1 MVTNSLYTMAVGVLP
16 AQVNGWP
23 PANTSDSDS
32 ESAASPPPKTP
43 PSPLSAV
50 NGEAFDVAPQGNFR
64 VDTDAGPHSL
74 RRPSFWELV
83 PLCELYSIVHVVL
96 LPISLRLSYNTAS
109 IRNGTSTST
118 GANGTSRVNGPNG
131 HCPHV
136 APPTRLAEA
145 LASLGLGP
153 SHWAASGV
161 SIFTAILPSADGYV
175 NRSDFLSLRFQ
186 DCPFPISKIQECVG
200 PLRRYTAC
208 RLSPAA
214 VSSEDAMADL
224 IEQAAGVIQWAD
236 LDASAS
242 ILDLQRYLLGL
253 THDLHDRLNNAPWL
267 TPRPMARK
275 RVALIRGRPNLT
287 AGGPV
292 YRAARALGLDLVI
305 IDDEGHWLQP
315 DTDENKMHREAFLA
329 TDMME
334 DSGVAD
340 RILASIARYQ
350 LPIHGVFTLSD
361 NFFVTTARV
370 AAALH
375 LPTNPI
381 SAFETAVDKHRS
393 RLLQD
398 VPGHTA
404 RVSSLAELDALLNP
418 ADGTQ
423 SKFTAPFPL
432 IIKPTKGWSSEC
444 VSKVSNV
451 DDLAVAVRKATS
463 RHGSAA
469 VIEPFFDGPE
479 IDANFILLD
488 GEVLFFEVADEPPC
502 RADSDEASVHDT
514 FSPEALTLPSALPEL
529 EQEVVKETLRGLL
542 VKAGFRT
549 GVFHVE
555 ARVVGSG
562 WEYRVEGDNGVVDLF
577 PRGGKDKGEGVE
589 CKLIEINARPPGF
602 RVSVPSRHT
611 YGVDFFAAHMLAAV
625 GDVERLRLVA
635 RPFEHAVE
643 GRTKGAQYWSRLVYV
658 PAPKEGV
665 VSWPTGHAPCEELKR
680 RRPDLADKIVLAVDY
695 CVPGERVGMFTDGAR
710 TYVAHLLVCSRLSR
724 RDAIE
729 VGEEVLR
736 EFRIQVEEAA

>member
-1 MVTNSLYTMAVGVLP
+1 MAVGVLP

-23 PANTSDSDS
+23 PATTSDSDS
-32 ESAASPPPKTP
+32 ESAASPAPKTP

-50 NGEAFDVAPQGNFR
+50 SGKVFEQPRGNPR
-64 VDTDAGPHSL
+64 ADTSTGPSSF

-83 PLCELYSIVHVVL
+83 PLCDLYSIVHVVL
-96 LPISLRLSYNTAS
+96 LPISLRLSY
-109 IRNGTSTST
+109 STSST
-118 GANGTSRVNGPNG
+118 RNAVTNSGAANGTARASVPNG
-131 HCPHV
+131 HCPHLV
-136 APPTRLAEA
+136 PPTRLAGA
-145 LASLGLGP
+145 LAGLGLGP
-153 SHWAASGV
+153 SHWAATGV
-161 SIFTAILPSADGYV
+161 SVFTAILPAADGYV

-214 VSSEDAMADL
+214 VSSEDAVADL
-224 IEQAAGVIQWAD
+224 IEQAAGIIQWAD
-236 LDASAS
+236 LEASAS

-253 THDLHDRLNNAPWL
+253 THELRDRLNNAPWL
-267 TPRPMARK
+267 TPHPIARK

-292 YRAARALGLDLVI
+292 YRAARTLGLDLVI

-315 DTDENKMHREAFLA
+315 DTDENKAHREAFLA
-329 TDMME
+329 TDMTE

-340 RILASIARYQ
+340 RILASITRYP

-375 LPTNPI
+375 LPTNPV

-404 RVSSLAELDALLNP
+404 RVGSLAELEVLLAP
-418 ADGTQ
+418 ADINA
-423 SKFTAPFPL
+423 KPAFTAPFPL
-432 IIKPTKGWSSEC
+432 IVKPTKGWSSEC
-444 VSKVSNV
+444 VSKVSNPA
-451 DDLAVAVRKATS
+451 DLAVAVRKATS

-488 GEVLFFEVADEPPC
+488 GEVLFFEIADEPPC
-502 RADSDEASVHDT
+502 RADADEASVHDT
-514 FSPEALTLPSALPEL
+514 FSPEALTLPSALPER

-542 VKAGFRT
+542 VKAGFKT

-555 ARVVGSG
+555 ARVVWSEC
-562 WEYRVEGDNGVVDLF
+562 EYRVDGEEGVVDLL
-577 PRGGKDKGEGVE
+577 PREAEKGKGVE

-625 GDVERLRLVA
+625 GDVERLRLAA
-635 RPFEHAVE
+635 RPFEHAAQ
-643 GRTKGAQYWSRLVYV
+643 GRTKGAQYWSRLVYL
-658 PAPKEGV
+658 PAPREGV
-665 VSWPTGHAPCEELKR
+665 VRWPTGLAPCEELKR
-680 RRPDLADKIVLAVDY
+680 RRPDLGEKIVLAVDY
-695 CVPGERVGMFTDGAR
+695 CVPGDRLGMFTDGAR
-710 TYVAHLLVCSRLSR
+710 TYVAHLLVCSTVSR
-724 RDAIE
+724 REAIE
-729 VGEEVLR
+729 AGEEVLR
-736 EFRIQVEEAA
+736 EFRIEVEETA